1 MNKITDVQISCV
13 NRVIIW
19 SQTKSSENW
28 MPALHRGTT
37 HKEKGQPLPMQGCV
51 PMKTSPCLILVYVF
65 SFATGQKLYVSHI
78 DSTCQCWYQSLRWVL
93 HAAGL
98 LVAIQSIH
106 DFRNINSSSKQL
118 PQPHP
123 RLRYTS
129 THMLIRPPGI
139 SISNVSSFCK
149 KKDLQ
154 IQHPTAKMTFQAA
167 VTIKLI
173 TSEPSHLGHN
183 VTCGGWSNLSAKE
196 TCSYDKIWPE
206 CWRDLP
212 HKKSENFTKTDGKI
226 YTRINWYPRK
236 STALGMTSPWLP
248 SPVTLRWD
256 SWVTWEPQGWHWARR
271 RAWRPRVLAPLQG
284 WPQVP
289 PRERWCRWWVNP
301 QERASPHGQ
310 KKAFLFQW
318 FLGL

>member
-1 MNKITDVQISCV
+1 MSAILTQHVSADTNPLDGYYMQQDCWWLSKVSMTSATSIPAP
-13 NRVIIW
+13 N
-19 SQTKSSENW
+19 SSLNHT
-28 MPALHRGTT
+28 PDFGTL
-37 HKEKGQPLPMQGCV
+37 QNA
-51 PMKTSPCLILVYVF
+51 TSPKK
-65 SFATGQKLYVSHI
+65 S
-78 DSTCQCWYQSLRWVL
+78 
-93 HAAGL
+93 
-98 LVAIQSIH
+98 
-106 DFRNINSSSKQL
+106 
-118 PQPHP
+118 
-123 RLRYTS
+123 
-129 THMLIRPPGI
+129 HMLIRPPGI

-236 STALGMTSPWLP
+236 STALSMTSPWLP

-310 KKAFLFQW
+310 KKSLSFSMIP
-318 FLGL
+318 GIVKSR

>member
-65 SFATGQKLYVSHI
+65 SFATGQKLYVSHT

-129 THMLIRPPGI
+129 K
-139 SISNVSSFCK
+139 C
-149 KKDLQ
+149 
-154 IQHPTAKMTFQAA
+154 
-167 VTIKLI
+167 
-173 TSEPSHLGHN
+173 
-183 VTCGGWSNLSAKE
+183 
-196 TCSYDKIWPE
+196 Y
-206 CWRDLP
+206 
-212 HKKSENFTKTDGKI
+212 KSEKI
-226 YTRINWYPRK
+226 SYAHPPARYFYLKCFVFLQEER
-236 STALGMTSPWLP
+236 SP
-248 SPVTLRWD
+248 
-256 SWVTWEPQGWHWARR
+256 
-271 RAWRPRVLAPLQG
+271 
-284 WPQVP
+284 
-289 PRERWCRWWVNP
+289 NP
-301 QERASPHGQ
+301 ASNS
-310 KKAFLFQW
+310 
-318 FLGL
+318 